1 MAIPSS
7 CWKKIFLIYWWLG
20 VHQLKMYVIF
30 FRYKALLQ
38 QLQPS
43 NEIYDQIIPNT
54 VTHSHFVV
62 LCLTNVANILH
73 VANSFNILN
82 PILKNMK

>member
-54 VTHSHFVV
+54 VTQSF
-62 LCLTNVANILH
+62 CSYELTN